1 MVPVS
6 VNGNLLMRVCGVG
19 HGDLGGRAGDDH
31 RRLSVVPARRQ
42 QPRGGVQWPRGRRR
56 APRVARVI
64 RSRRHRRRGMQ
75 RRGCTGGGGGGVVEE
90 PLDGGGA
97 VGEDAAVRVGARLRS
112 GMHL

>member
-42 QPRGGVQWPRGRRR
+42 QPRGGVQWPWGRRR

-64 RSRRHRRRGMQ
+64 RSRHRGMQ
-75 RRGCTGGGGGGVVEE
+75 RRGCTGGGGVVEE

-97 VGEDAAVRVGARLRS
+97 VGQDAAVRVGARLRS